1 MNKCVHKNSTF
12 ILLTIIEMEE
22 KELWRDYTYKN
33 LTEEQR
39 IKVLSLIYAYVV
51 EKRLPM
57 SFNVDGKVAEVFL
70 GMMKGL
76 LSWK

>member
-1 MNKCVHKNSTF
+1 
-12 ILLTIIEMEE
+12 MEE

-39 IKVLSLIYAYVV
+39 TKVLSLIYAYVV